1 MRRMLLVGFF
11 IISLFNLMVF
21 FPKTI
26 MKSNSGGGP
35 FLIQGDYIKHL
46 SDTSQDNVKE
56 GNLGNGHSQA

>member
-1 MRRMLLVGFF
+1 MRMLLVGFF

-21 FPKTI
+21 FLKTI
-26 MKSNSGGGP
+26 MKSNSGWGDP

-46 SDTSQDNVKE
+46 SNTSQDNVKE

>member
-11 IISLFNLMVF
+11 ISSLFNLMVF

-26 MKSNSGGGP
+26 MKSNGGGDP

-46 SDTSQDNVKE
+46 SNTSQDNVKE